1 MQSTGQDRPVALVT
15 GGSRGIGRAV
25 VHRLVR
31 DGFDVAFCHRS
42 EGGDEVRTLEK
53 EASERGGRAVG
64 SRVDVVEAEAV
75 REWVARTER
84 ELGPLRAV
92 VTSAGIVR
100 DRPLATMDD
109 GDWQDVLDVNLTGTY
124 HVCRAAVFPMIK
136 RRSGCVVNVS
146 SVSGVLG
153 NATQT
158 NYAAT
163 KAGIIGFSRSLAK
176 ELGRFGIRVNAIAP
190 GFIDTEML
198 GGLSEKTR
206 RELLASIALGRF
218 GTAEEIADGV
228 AYLVNASYVTG
239 SVLRVDGGVVG

>member
-1 MQSTGQDRPVALVT
+1 MQSTEQARPVALVT

-25 VHRLVR
+25 VLRLVR

-42 EGGDEVRTLEK
+42 GGDDARTVEK
-53 EASERGGRAVG
+53 DASELGGRAVG
-64 SRVDVVEAEAV
+64 SRVDVVELGAV
-75 REWVARTER
+75 QEWVARTER

-109 GDWQDVLDVNLTGTY
+109 ADWHDVLDVNLTGTY

-136 RRSGCVVNVS
+136 RRSGAVVNVS

-153 NATQT
+153 NASQT

-206 RELLASIALGRF
+206 RDLLASISLNRF
-218 GTAEEIADGV
+218 GTAEEVADGV
-228 AYLVNASYVTG
+228 AYLVGADYVTG

>member
-1 MQSTGQDRPVALVT
+1 MQITEQSRPVALVT

-25 VHRLVR
+25 VLRLVR

-42 EGGDEVRTLEK
+42 GGDDARTLEK
-53 EASERGGRAVG
+53 EASALGGRAVG
-64 SRVDVVEAEAV
+64 SRADVVERGAV
-75 REWVARTER
+75 QDWVARTEQ
-84 ELGPLRAV
+84 ELGPLQAV

-100 DRPLATMDD
+100 DGPLAGLDD
-109 GDWQDVLDVNLTGTY
+109 ADWHDVVDVNLTGTY
-124 HVCRAAVFPMIK
+124 NVCRAAVFPMMK
-136 RRSGCVVNVS
+136 RKSGCVVNVS

-176 ELGRFGIRVNAIAP
+176 EVGRFGIRVNAIAP

-206 RELLASIALGRF
+206 GGLLSSISLGRF
-218 GTAEEIADGV
+218 GTAEEVADGV
-228 AYLVNASYVTG
+228 SYLVHASYVTG
-239 SVLRVDGGVVG
+239 SVLRVDGGVIG

>member
-1 MQSTGQDRPVALVT
+1 MQSTGQARPAALVT

-25 VHRLVR
+25 VLRLVR

-42 EGGDEVRTLEK
+42 SDDDARTLEK
-53 EASERGGRAVG
+53 EATDLGGRAVG
-64 SRVDVVEAEAV
+64 TRADVVDPQAV
-75 REWVARTER
+75 REWVTRTEQ
-84 ELGPLRAV
+84 ELGPLEVV

-100 DRPLATMDD
+100 DGPLAMMEDAS
-109 GDWQDVLDVNLTGTY
+109 WHDVMDVNLTGTY
-124 HVCRAAVFPMIK
+124 NVCRAATFPMIK
-136 RRSGCVVNVS
+136 RKSGCVINVS

-158 NYAAT
+158 NYSAT

-176 ELGRFGIRVNAIAP
+176 EVGRFGIRVNAVAP

-198 GGLSEKTR
+198 RGLSEKTR
-206 RELLASIALGRF
+206 STLLSSIALGRF
-218 GTAEEIADGV
+218 GTAEEVADSV
-228 AYLVNASYVTG
+228 SFLVRATYVTG